1 MYIFRSITHAAKA
14 AVSAQTAQRSLY
26 SDVRIAHQALVHNLG
41 ALAPLADGFDDK
53 GLTGMHITAAEDLLH
68 RGLIAAFCRLHIG
81 AFCRLDAKRIC
92 HILLRPEESCR
103 DYKHL
108 TRQLLLAAWHLCH
121 LPSAGL
127 RILLAME
134 QEMEQKEG
142 SLVLHGV
149 NSEIMEVLEI
159 TGFDTILEIV

>member
-1 MYIFRSITHAAKA
+1 MKTDFKQHEAKIEITLEGELNTH
-14 AVSAQTAQRSLY
+14 SA
-26 SDVRIAHQALVHNLG
+26 
-41 ALAPLADGFDDK
+41 P
-53 GLTGMHITAAEDLLH
+53 E
-68 RGLIAAFCRLHIG
+68 
-81 AFCRLDAKRIC
+81 LDAKFQEIKDSVSSIDIYMER
-92 HILLRPEESCR
+92 
-103 DYKHL
+103 L
-108 TRQLLLAAWHLCH
+108 TYIT
-121 LPSAGL
+121 SAGL